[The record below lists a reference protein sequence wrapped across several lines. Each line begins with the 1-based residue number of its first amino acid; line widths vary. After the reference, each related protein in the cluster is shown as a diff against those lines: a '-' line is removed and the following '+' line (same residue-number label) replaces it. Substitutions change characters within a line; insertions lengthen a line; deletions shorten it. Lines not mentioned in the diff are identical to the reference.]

1 MFRGKHMH
9 KKQRMKCAIT
19 SISWYTVASA
29 VMLTI
34 AVKPVGAQDTPSTPT
49 SSTADNAAVPDVVVT
64 GSRIERSGFNTPT
77 PVTVMSQEEIQA
89 KAVGTIVDLVQ
100 EIPQLAPDTVSA
112 GSGNVGS
119 AFLNLRGI
127 GPQRTLLLV
136 DGRRFAQ
143 TSPTGGTDINVLP
156 SSLIKSID
164 VVTGGASAAYGS
176 DAVAGVVEVT
186 LDDKFEGFKGTF
198 QGGASPHGDS
208 RELLGSLGWGT
219 SFAEGRGHWVVAGD
233 AYYDSGMLQG
243 DRAWGR
249 QAYGIIPNPGY
260 PNNGQARQLIVP
272 GVRLSEITDGGVIIA
287 KSGPLA
293 GIQFGPGG
301 SILPYNLGTYAG
313 STFMVGGDGADISR
327 MATESAPNS
336 REVGFTRVSFDISS
350 QVTWW
355 ADALV
360 SQQRAWY
367 QVIPNYNNGDIVITQ
382 QNAFLPAAI
391 KQIMVANN
399 IQSFDMGRTN
409 EELGWNFA
417 NGTNTT
423 QRYGTGLDGRFG
435 ESWKWSAFLQYSTNE
450 QYTTEAH
457 NRNEQAWK
465 NSIDSV
471 ISPATGQPI
480 CRSTLTNPNNGCV
493 PVDLFGPGSVTP
505 SVVDYVTGTS
515 FWDETMT
522 QAIVAGNLSGEP
534 VKIWAG
540 PLSIATGFEA
550 RRETTD
556 GTSDPLSQLDGWRQ
570 VNAQPLNGEVSV
582 EEVYLETVVPLL
594 TKKTFADDL
603 DFNGAVRETH
613 YSVSG
618 MANTWKAGLNYSPT
632 DEVRFRATR
641 SRDLRAPNIDELFT
655 TRSQN
660 NSPINDPT
668 TNQVNQTLT
677 INGGNPHL
685 QPEIGNTVT
694 AGVVYQPKWAG
705 LSFSADYYHIKLD
718 GAISTLDPQSI
729 VNDCYLLHETS
740 LCSEIVRSPT
750 TNMITEV
757 IAQEFNAQSIE
768 TQGVDLEAA
777 YTVSADKFLPRA
789 KGQFRLRAIATYVS
803 DLTTTV
809 NGVTL
814 DTAGEPNGGGVPKW
828 EGNVT
833 AEYLTSKWTFMTE
846 VRYVGGGVLNATY
859 EQGIDINDNN
869 ISGRTYVTLSA
880 QYAMSENGEIYARVS
895 NLFDVDPPV
904 IPLALQAQHAA
915 GSPFYDVVGR
925 DIAVGVRFH
934 F

>member
-1 MFRGKHMH
+1 MH
-9 KKQRMKCAIT
+9 KKPHTKWTTT
-19 SISWYTVASA
+19 SMPCTIASA
-29 VMLTI
+29 VVLAAAGI
-34 AVKPVGAQDTPSTPT
+34 KLADAQDAPSTPAAPATDT
-49 SSTADNAAVPDVVVT
+49 STPVQDVVVT
-64 GSRIERSGFNTPT
+64 GSRIERSGFTTPT
-77 PVTVMSQEEIQA
+77 PVTVMTQQEIQA

-100 EIPQLAPDTVSA
+100 EIPQLAPDTVSV

-186 LDDKFEGFKGTF
+186 LDDKFEGITGTF
-198 QGGASPHGDS
+198 QGGASEHGDS
-208 RELLGSLGWGT
+208 REVLGSLGWGT
-219 SFAEGRGHWVVAGD
+219 SFANGSGHWVVAGD
-233 AYYDSGMLQG
+233 AYYNSGVLQG
-243 DRAWGR
+243 DREWGR
-249 QAYGIIPNPGY
+249 QAWGIIANPGY

-287 KSGPLA
+287 NSGPLA

-301 SILPYNLGTYAG
+301 SILPYRQGAYAG
-313 STFMVGGDGADISR
+313 STFMMGGDGADISR
-327 MATESAPNS
+327 MAAESAPNS
-336 REVGFTRVSFDISS
+336 REVGFTRVSYDLNS

-360 SQQRAWY
+360 SRQEAWY
-367 QVIPNYNNGDIVITQ
+367 SVIPNYNNGDIVITQ

-399 IQSFDMGRTN
+399 IQSFDLGRTN

-417 NGTNTT
+417 DGINRT
-423 QRYGTGLDGRFG
+423 QRYGTGLDGHFG
-435 ESWKWSAFLQYSTNE
+435 GSWKWSAFLQYSRNE
-450 QYTTEAH
+450 QYTTEGN
-457 NRNEQAWK
+457 NRDEQAWK
-465 NSIDSV
+465 NSLDSIV
-471 ISPATGQPI
+471 SPTTGQPI

-493 PVDLFGPGSVTP
+493 PADVFGPGSITP
-505 SVVDYVTGTS
+505 TVVNYATGTS

-522 QAIVAGNLSGEP
+522 QSIVAGNISGEP
-534 VKIWAG
+534 VSLWAG
-540 PLSIATGFEA
+540 PLSIATGVEA
-550 RRETTD
+550 RRETTA
-556 GTSDPLSQLDGWRQ
+556 GTSDPLSQLAGWRQ

-594 TKKTFADDL
+594 TKQPFAEDL

-613 YSVSG
+613 YSISG
-618 MANTWKAGLNYSPT
+618 MATTWKAGLNYSPN
-632 DEVRFRATR
+632 DEIRFRATR

-655 TRSQN
+655 SRSQS

-668 TNQVNQTLT
+668 TNQVNQTLAT
-677 INGGNPHL
+677 NGGNTQL

-694 AGVVYQPKWAG
+694 AGIVYQPKWAG

-718 GAISTLDPQSI
+718 GAISTLAPQQI
-729 VNDCYLLHETS
+729 VDDCLLLHETN
-740 LCSEIVRSPT
+740 LCGQIVRDPT
-750 TNMITEV
+750 TNVITEV
-757 IAQEFNAQSIE
+757 FAQEFNAQSLV

-777 YTVSADKFLPRA
+777 YAFRADALLPRA
-789 KGQFRLRAIATYVS
+789 PGQFRLRAIATYVS

-809 NGVTL
+809 NGVSV
-814 DTAGEPNGGGVPKW
+814 DTAGEPNGGGIPKW
-828 EGNVT
+828 EGNIT
-833 AEYLTSKWTFMTE
+833 AEYLTDKLTLMAE
-846 VRYVGGGVLNATY
+846 ARYVGGGVINATY
-859 EQGIDINDNN
+859 EEGVDINNN
-869 ISGRTYVTLSA
+869 NVPSRTYVTISA
-880 QYAMSENGEIYARVS
+880 QYAYSEHGEVYARVS
-895 NLFDVDPPV
+895 NLFDVNPPIV
-904 IPLALQAQHAA
+904 PVAAQAQHAA
-915 GSPFYDVVGR
+915 GSPFFDVIGR